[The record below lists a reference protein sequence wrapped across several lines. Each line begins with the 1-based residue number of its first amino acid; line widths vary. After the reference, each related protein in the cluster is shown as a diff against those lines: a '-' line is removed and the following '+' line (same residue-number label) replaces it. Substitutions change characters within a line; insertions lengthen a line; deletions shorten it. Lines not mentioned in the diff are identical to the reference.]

1 MVVELVAQHGRDFHH
16 GAVRI
21 RASVETAG
29 KTPTPLLLSSGRQDK
44 SDDQN
49 NGTGQAHIPFPFP
62 TGDRGSDPFLSHDN
76 PGLDHGPS
84 GGYAPFGRDLLP
96 SNLQSIPRAHN
107 EDLTN
112 ERQHTAPESNSLY
125 ATSNG
130 FPPDTNNHRPIHIQV
145 RVWLE

>member
-1 MVVELVAQHGRDFHH
+1 MGVELVAQYGRDFHH
-16 GAVRI
+16 GDVRI

-49 NGTGQAHIPFPFP
+49 NGTGQAHIPSSF
-62 TGDRGSDPFLSHDN
+62 TTCGRGPDPFFSHDN

-96 SNLQSIPRAHN
+96 SNPQSIPRAHN
-107 EDLTN
+107 EELTN
-112 ERQHTAPESNSLY
+112 ERRHTAPESNSIY
-125 ATSNG
+125 A
-130 FPPDTNNHRPIHIQV
+130 
-145 RVWLE
+145 

>member
-21 RASVETAG
+21 RASVEAAG

-49 NGTGQAHIPFPFP
+49 NGTGQAHIPSSF
-62 TGDRGSDPFLSHDN
+62 TTCGRGPDPDPFLSHDN
-76 PGLDHGPS
+76 PGPDHGPS

-96 SNLQSIPRAHN
+96 SNLQSTPRAHN

-130 FPPDTNNHRPIHIQV
+130 F
-145 RVWLE
+145 